1 MLGFDYLFKH
11 LIDSIVASYSIM
23 AIIIH
28 YGGKNMSELIKI
40 REMSLKYDI
49 SARALKYYE
58 DMGLIA
64 STRSDDYAYRMY
76 DKAAVK
82 RLEQILILR
91 KLNISIKDIQR
102 IFDAPDS
109 KVVLEVLGKKVN
121 GIDEEVSLL
130 YELKSIVLE
139 FIKQIKKADFA
150 KDADVKLLYEK
161 AQEIEGQL
169 ANVDYNGNPATVN
182 RLLEITERLDKK
194 IPDVMVVRLP
204 KFLALASQYQSFG
217 ELFNEDCLMFWIGRH
232 SNLKKCVIF
241 DCADFLCRRND
252 GKFRWLYGVHE
263 SVREMAAAA
272 YEVIEFEG
280 GLYASAVCIDGDD
293 DSIVK
298 VENKI
303 LKWLEGTNFI
313 LDRERDIMGNM
324 TYNDREIKTG
334 LGYEQLQRYVPIKL
348 RKEKRGREA

>member
-1 MLGFDYLFKH
+1 
-11 LIDSIVASYSIM
+11 
-23 AIIIH
+23 
-28 YGGKNMSELIKI
+28 MSELIKI

-64 STRSDDYAYRMY
+64 STRSEDYAYRMY
-76 DKAAVK
+76 DGDAVK

-109 KVVLEVLGKKVN
+109 KVVLEVLGNKVN
-121 GIDEEVSLL
+121 GIDEDVSLL
-130 YELKSIVLE
+130 HELKSIVLE
-139 FIKQIKKADFA
+139 FIEQIKKADFS
-150 KDADVKLLYEK
+150 KDANVKLLYEK

-169 ANVDYNGNPATVN
+169 VNVNYNGNPANVN
-182 RLLEITERLDKK
+182 RLLEITEKLDKK
-194 IPDVMVVRLP
+194 IPDVMIVRVP
-204 KFLALASQYQSFG
+204 KFLALTSKYQNFS

-232 SNLKKCVIF
+232 SNLKKNVIF

-252 GKFRWLYGVHE
+252 GKFRWLYGVHD
-263 SVREMAAAA
+263 SVKEVDTAT

-293 DSIVK
+293 DSIKK

-324 TYNDREIKTG
+324 TYNDDEIKRG

-348 RKEKRGREA
+348 KEEKIGLEA

>member
-1 MLGFDYLFKH
+1 
-11 LIDSIVASYSIM
+11 
-23 AIIIH
+23 
-28 YGGKNMSELIKI
+28 MSELIKI
-40 REMSLKYDI
+40 REMSIKYDI

-64 STRSDDYAYRMY
+64 STRSEDYAYRMY
-76 DKAAVK
+76 DEAAVK

-130 YELKSIVLE
+130 HELKSIVLE
-139 FIKQIKKADFA
+139 FIEQIKKADFA
-150 KDADVKLLYEK
+150 QDADVKLLYEK

-169 ANVDYNGNPATVN
+169 VNVDYNGNPANVN
-182 RLLEITERLDKK
+182 RLLEITEKLDKK
-194 IPDVMVVRLP
+194 IPDVMIVRMP
-204 KFLALASQYQSFG
+204 KFLALTSQYQNFG

-232 SNLKKCVIF
+232 KNLEKSVIF
-241 DCADFLCRRND
+241 DCSDFLCRRND
-252 GKFRWLYGVHE
+252 GKFRWLYSVHE
-263 SVREMAAAA
+263 CVKEIDTAP
-272 YEVIEFEG
+272 YEVMEFEG

-293 DSIVK
+293 DSLMK

-303 LKWLEGTNFI
+303 MKWLEGTNFI

-324 TYNDREIKTG
+324 TYNDDEIKKG

-348 RKEKRGREA
+348 KEEKIGLETSFSIKR

>member
-1 MLGFDYLFKH
+1 
-11 LIDSIVASYSIM
+11 
-23 AIIIH
+23 
-28 YGGKNMSELIKI
+28 MSELIKI
-40 REMSLKYDI
+40 RELSIKYDI

-76 DKAAVK
+76 DEAAVK

-91 KLNISIKDIQR
+91 KLNISIKDIRR

-109 KVVLEVLGKKVN
+109 QVVLEVLGNKVD

-130 YELKSIVLE
+130 HELKAIVLE
-139 FIKQIKKADFA
+139 FIEQIKKADFA
-150 KDADVKLLYEK
+150 QAADVKLLYEK

-169 ANVDYNGNPATVN
+169 INVDYNGNPANVN
-182 RLLEITERLDKK
+182 RLLDITEKLDKQ
-194 IPDVMVVRLP
+194 IPDVMIVRMP
-204 KFLALASQYQSFG
+204 KFLALTSQYQDFN

-232 SNLKKCVIF
+232 KDLEKNIIL

-252 GKFRWLYGVHE
+252 GKFRWLYGVQEH
-263 SVREMAAAA
+263 VKEMDTAP

-293 DSIVK
+293 DSLMK

-303 LKWLEGTNFI
+303 LKWLEKTNFI
-313 LDRERDIMGNM
+313 FDSERDVMGNM
-324 TYNDREIKTG
+324 TYNDDEIKKG

-348 RKEKRGREA
+348 KEEKID